1 MPSESVVRTRH
12 LTDEVA
18 DRLASHILTAGLPP
32 GDRLPTADALASSY
46 GVSRTVIR
54 EALSRLKAEGL
65 IETRQGSGAFV
76 ARERTARPFRLPE
89 RSPEAEGATLHVLEL
104 RATVETEAAALAAA
118 RHTPDDLREIR
129 RHLLAMEHAA
139 NGEDG
144 IEHDR
149 QFHRAIAVA
158 SGNPLFPLFIDFLVQ
173 HCRDAILAVRQHP
186 TEWAAYASA
195 ARTEHRAVL
204 TAIEAHDADQ
214 ARAAMRDHLNAG
226 MRRISS
232 AIP

>member
-1 MPSESVVRTRH
+1 MPSEAVIRTRH

-32 GDRLPTADALASSY
+32 GDRLPSADALASSY

-65 IETRQGSGAFV
+65 VETRQGSGAFV
-76 ARERTARPFRLPE
+76 AREHTGRPFRLPA
-89 RSPEAEGATLHVLEL
+89 RSPEAEGAILHVLQL
-104 RATVETEAAALAAA
+104 RATVETEAAALAAVH
-118 RHTPDDLREIR
+118 HTPDELHEIR
-129 RHLLAMEHAA
+129 RHLLAMEHAV
-139 NGEDG
+139 NGEAG
-144 IEHDR
+144 IESDR

-173 HCRDAILAVRQHP
+173 HCRGAILSARQHP
-186 TEWAAYASA
+186 TEWATYALDA
-195 ARTEHRAVL
+195 GAEHRAVL
-204 TAIEAHDADQ
+204 AAIEARDPDR
-214 ARAAMRDHLNAG
+214 ARAAMRHHLNAG
-226 MRRISS
+226 MQRVSS

>member
-1 MPSESVVRTRH
+1 MPSEAVIQTRH

-18 DRLASHILTAGLPP
+18 DRLASHIRDAGLPP
-32 GDRLPTADALASSY
+32 GDRLPTADALASAY

-65 IETRQGSGAFV
+65 VETRQGSGAFV
-76 ARERTARPFRLPE
+76 AREHTIRPFRLPA
-89 RSPEAEGATLHVLEL
+89 RSPEAQDAILHVLEL
-104 RATVETEAAALAAA
+104 RAVVETEAAALASTH
-118 RHTPDDLREIR
+118 RTPDDLREVT
-129 RHLLAMEHAA
+129 RHLVGMERAA
-139 NGEDG
+139 TGEDG

-173 HCRDAILAVRQHP
+173 HCRGAILAARQHP
-186 TEWAAYASA
+186 TEWAAHASA
-195 ARTEHRAVL
+195 AGAEHRAVL
-204 TAIEAHDADQ
+204 TAIEARDPDR

-226 MRRISS
+226 MRRVSS

>member
-1 MPSESVVRTRH
+1 MPSEAVIRTRH

-18 DRLASHILTAGLPP
+18 DRLASHILSAGLPP
-32 GDRLPTADALASSY
+32 GDRLPSADALASSY

-65 IETRQGSGAFV
+65 VETRQGSGAFV
-76 ARERTARPFRLPE
+76 AREHAGRPFRLPA
-89 RSPEAEGATLHVLEL
+89 RSPEAEDTILYVLEL

-118 RHTPDDLREIR
+118 RHTPDDLHEIR

-139 NGEDG
+139 SGEDG

-158 SGNPLFPLFIDFLVQ
+158 SGNPLFPLLIDFLVQ
-173 HCRDAILAVRQHP
+173 HCRGAILAVRQHP
-186 TEWAAYASA
+186 TEWASYASDA
-195 ARTEHRAVL
+195 GAEHRAVL
-204 TAIEAHDADQ
+204 AAIEVRDPDK